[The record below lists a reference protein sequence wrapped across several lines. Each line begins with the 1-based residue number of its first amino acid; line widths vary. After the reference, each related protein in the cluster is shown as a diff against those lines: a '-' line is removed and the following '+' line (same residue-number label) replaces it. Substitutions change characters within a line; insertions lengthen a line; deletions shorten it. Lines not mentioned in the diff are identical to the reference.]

1 MANGSSLQTAEP
13 RSNLL
18 HSTARYKP
26 RKHFGFLI
34 ADASEPWLWIVRAR
48 SMSALQKYKV
58 KKIDL
63 FSLTVTNS
71 FLRERVGNQLQLQL
85 KKYENSSSNH

>member
-1 MANGSSLQTAEP
+1 MANGWSLQIAEP

-18 HSTARYKP
+18 HSTARYKS
-26 RKHFGFLI
+26 RKRFGFSI

-48 SMSALQKYKV
+48 SHAALRKYKV

-63 FSLTVTNS
+63 FSVTITNS
-71 FLRERVGNQLQLQL
+71 FLQGTCREQ
-85 KKYENSSSNH
+85 KISNFS